1 MKFSTQI
8 RLSLLSYLFI
18 AICLQSAI
26 CQVLP
31 DKYFGPWK
39 LGMTLAEAKQSD
51 VRLIVDETPGA
62 SHGLF
67 NTFMT
72 SRKFTWYNVA
82 WQIKYLFYND
92 ILINIQIESEIA
104 ESEAQLQRIAKS
116 AFEGI
121 RQEIGLPVD
130 EALIAPL
137 RVAVQAGYSGK
148 SVPAFSVPGDTRFRV
163 VFRQGV
169 DDKNG
174 IGPTLHLVLTRS
186 DKDFPLP
193 LGSPSPAPTPN
204 SVPLTSSPEES
215 TSDSSW
221 TLELPGS
228 KDAVFKRSLS
238 SINALLV
245 SPLEGAVNASTA
257 MKLSATAIGG
267 TAPDSIKFSFNQA
280 VGEDMQKA
288 SDEVVRAVQVRHGQY
303 PANMDVKFGFGDKWG
318 GKDGPSAAVAC
329 ALLLESLI
337 GGFDIPSNFACTGD
351 LNADSTVQPVGGV
364 ADKVRGAMDLKC
376 DLIGVPIGNEEDLM
390 DLVVEENLRR
400 FLSAKVFTLRQLDDA
415 VVLANPTSQS
425 EGQKTALTDLAA
437 LQAEL
442 TSGGAAALYAPA
454 TAQRLDSIL
463 SAFPNSFTAKIL
475 KSATQR
481 KIPSSYSLSGTCVRI
496 EGAMAPFENSIQEIR
511 GGADI
516 TNYQLGRDNPLQA
529 AKNNLAA
536 LKAKSDPRLMR
547 VIDAEMA
554 LIDQFQRLLNA
565 NLKSSTVAGN
575 YLAELRAAGE
585 RSDAE
590 WQKLR
595 DDKEIQDQLMQR
607 GISL

>member
-1 MKFSTQI
+1 MKAIHTH
-8 RLSLLSYLFI
+8 RVLLLAVVWGGVGLAEAQVVTR
-18 AICLQSAI
+18 AI
-26 CQVLP
+26 
-31 DKYFGPWK
+31 GPWRI
-39 LGMTLAEAKQSD
+39 GMTLDELKVGGMQ
-51 VRLIVDETPGA
+51 VDEDKK
-62 SHGLF
+62 
-67 NTFMT
+67 T
-72 SRKFTWYNVA
+72 SSERHA
-82 WQIKYLFYND
+82 RYL
-92 ILINIQIESEIA
+92 IESPVPVYGVDWQVELVFGGGELA
-104 ESEAQLQRIAKS
+104 AVQLTSERTDEEDLILQMAKKLVS
-116 AFEGI
+116 GI
-121 RQEIGLPVD
+121 IQEAGLPREED
-130 EALIAPL
+130 CLT
-137 RVAVQAGYSGK
+137 AVQATLERIISKEEGEY
-148 SVPAFSVPGDTRFRV
+148 FSIPGDERLGIAIKRTTYANKRSPFYYLQVNLMGPETRV
-163 VFRQGV
+163 
-169 DDKNG
+169 
-174 IGPTLHLVLTRS
+174 
-186 DKDFPLP
+186 
-193 LGSPSPAPTPN
+193 PSPLKLPEASSTTPLEPAPD
-204 SVPLTSSPEES
+204 L
-215 TSDSSW
+215 W

-245 SPLEGAVNASTA
+245 SPLEGAGNASTA

-303 PANMDVKFGFGDKWG
+303 PASMDVKFGFGDKWG

-337 GGFDIPSNFACTGD
+337 GGFDIPSNFAVTGD

-376 DLIGVPIGNEEDLM
+376 ELIGVPIGNEEDLM

-400 FLSAKVFTLRQLDDA
+400 FLSAKVFTLRQLDEA
-415 VVLANPTSQS
+415 VILANPTSQS
-425 EGQKTALTDLAA
+425 EGQKAALTDLAA

-442 TSGGAAALYAPA
+442 TAGGAAALYDPA
-454 TAQRLDSIL
+454 TAQRLEVIL
-463 SAFPNSFTAKIL
+463 ATFPNCFTAKIL

-481 KIPSSYSLSGTCVRI
+481 QIPSRYSLTGTCIRI
-496 EGAMAPFENSIQEIR
+496 EGAMAPFEKSIQEIR

-516 TNYQLGRDNPLQA
+516 ANYQLGRDNPLQA

-536 LKAKSDPRLMR
+536 LKVKSDPRLTR

-575 YLAELRAAGE
+575 YLAELRIAGE

-595 DDKEIQDQLMQR
+595 DDKDLQDQLMQR
-607 GISL
+607 GVSL